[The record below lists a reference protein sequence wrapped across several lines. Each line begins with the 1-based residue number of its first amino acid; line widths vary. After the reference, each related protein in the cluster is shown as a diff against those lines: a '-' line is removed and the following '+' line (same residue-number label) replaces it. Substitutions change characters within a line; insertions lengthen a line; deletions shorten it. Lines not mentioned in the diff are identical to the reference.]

1 VRAATPTAAA
11 TLVVPSLL
19 ETESALAGTRRR
31 LELAVNGQL
40 ERTRSRLDRQ
50 RERLRLAPRLLLER
64 RRASLDHA
72 GARLQALSP
81 LATLG
86 RGYAIVR
93 SGAEAVRDADMLKPG
108 DRLDVQLASGSLDAR
123 VERVRS

>member
-1 VRAATPTAAA
+1 VQ
-11 TLVVPSLL
+11 
-19 ETESALAGTRRR
+19 
-31 LELAVNGQL
+31 GQF

-50 RERLRLAPRLLLER
+50 CERLRSAPRLLLER

-93 SGAEAVRDADMLKPG
+93 SRAEAVRDAAVLTAG
-108 DRLDVQLASGSLDAR
+108 DALDIQLASGSVDAR
-123 VERVRS
+123 VEEIRP